1 MASEWEKENKKLQE
15 QIKQVQDQIARQREL
30 IRTQV
35 SDNAAKGEELGKLYI
50 KRNEI
55 KKNANAGGGLQKTV
69 NQEE

>member
-1 MASEWEKENKKLQE
+1 MASEWEKENKKLQD
-15 QIKQVQDQIARQREL
+15 QIKQVQDQIAKKREL

-55 KKNANAGGGLQKTV
+55 KKSVGGIQKTV
-69 NQEE
+69 YQDE